1 MSHHGAV
8 AAGHPLTAEAAELIL
23 RAGGNAFDAI
33 LAAHFAACVAEPVLA
48 SPGGGGFMLAQPA
61 NGSAQVFDFF
71 VQTPRHKRPADELD
85 FYPIL
90 ADFGTAQQEFHI
102 GLGACA
108 TPGSVRGMFTI
119 HDSLGSLPMREIVA
133 PAVQYARA
141 GVALN
146 ALQAYIFSIVAP
158 IYSASP
164 EAHDIY
170 GNNKPAGTLAGED
183 DVLLQPELADFLECL
198 AIEGDG
204 LFYRGEVA
212 QAIALQC
219 ETGGGHLGLSDLES
233 YEVIRRQPLAVNYRG
248 VRFLTNSPPSS
259 GGLLIA
265 FALKLLETV
274 DFSTLEFGSEEHL
287 RLLTEIMAQTNK
299 ARLDAHVESGAS
311 PTGMMHMLD
320 PAFVDLY
327 RREIQGRAVAQR
339 GTTHISVMDG
349 QGNVAAMTASN
360 GEGCGQMVLGTG
372 MMLNNML
379 GEEDLN
385 PEGFHCWQP
394 NQRMTSMM
402 APSLLQWPDGRQ
414 ITLGSGGSNRIRT
427 AILQTIS
434 NLIDFELDLEQAVTH
449 PRIHFEKNRLSIEG
463 GFDQDELGQLLKKFP
478 DHHLWESC
486 NLFFGGVHAVEHG
499 GKVFC
504 GVGDQRRGG
513 VLPNCTMLSPANQM
527 SINTG
532 RPIKAV
538 SRINGI

>member
-1 MSHHGAV
+1 MAHHGAV

-33 LAAHFAACVAEPVLA
+33 LAAHFTACVAEPVLA

-71 VQTPRHKRPADELD
+71 VQTPRNKRPADELD
-85 FYPIL
+85 FYPIV

-108 TPGSVRGMFTI
+108 TPGSVRGMFAI
-119 HDSLGSLPMREIVA
+119 HHSLGSLPMREIVA
-133 PAVQYARA
+133 PAVQYARE
-141 GVALN
+141 GVKLN

-164 EAHDIY
+164 EAHEIY
-170 GNNKPAGTLAGED
+170 GNKKPANTLAGEG
-183 DVLLQPELADFLECL
+183 DVLLQPELADLLECL
-198 AIEGDG
+198 AIEGDA

-212 QAIALQC
+212 QSIAQQSQ
-219 ETGGGHLGLSDLES
+219 TGGGHLDLSDLENYS
-233 YEVIRRQPLAVNYRG
+233 VIHRQPLSANYRG
-248 VRFLTNSPPSS
+248 MQFLTNPPPSS

-265 FALKLLETV
+265 FALKLLEAT
-274 DFSTLEFGSEEHL
+274 DFSTLEFGSKTHL
-287 RLLTEIMAQTNK
+287 QLLTKIMAQTNK

-311 PTGMMHMLD
+311 PAEMAGILD
-320 PAFVDLY
+320 PVFVDLY
-327 RREIQGRAVAQR
+327 RREIHGRAAAQR
-339 GTTHISVMDG
+339 GTTHISVMDD
-349 QGNVAAMTASN
+349 QGNVAAMTVSN
-360 GEGCGQMVLGTG
+360 GEGCGRMVPGTG

-379 GEEDLN
+379 GEEDIN
-385 PEGFHCWQP
+385 PGGFHRWQP

-414 ITLGSGGSNRIRT
+414 VAMGSGGSNRIRT
-427 AILQTIS
+427 AILQTLS
-434 NLIDFELDLEQAVTH
+434 NLVDFELDLEQAVTH

-463 GFDQDELGQLLKKFP
+463 GFDQDELKQLLENFP

-486 NLFFGGVHAVEHG
+486 NLFFGGVHAVEHN
-499 GKVFC
+499 GKVFR

-513 VLPNCTMLSPANQM
+513 V
-527 SINTG
+527 
-532 RPIKAV
+532 
-538 SRINGI
+538 SRIV

>member
-61 NGSAQVFDFF
+61 NGSAQIFDFF
-71 VQTPRHKRPADELD
+71 VQTPRNKRPADELD

-108 TPGSVRGMFTI
+108 TPGSVRGVFAI
-119 HDSLGSLPMREIVA
+119 HRALGSLPMREIVA
-133 PAVQYARA
+133 PAIQYARE
-141 GVALN
+141 GVSLN

-158 IYSASP
+158 IYSVSP

-170 GNNKPAGTLAGED
+170 GSNKPANTLAGEG
-183 DVLLQPELADFLECL
+183 DVLKQPQLADLLECL

-212 QAIALQC
+212 QAIVQQS
-219 ETGGGHLGLSDLES
+219 ETGGGHLTMDDLEN
-233 YEVIRRQPLAVNYRG
+233 YKVIRRQPLSVNYRG
-248 VRFLTNSPPSS
+248 VQFLTNPPPSS

-287 RLLTEIMAQTNK
+287 QMLTKIMAQTNK

-311 PTGMMHMLD
+311 SAEMTQILD

-327 RREIQGRAVAQR
+327 CREIHGRAVAQR
-339 GTTHISVMDG
+339 GTTHISVMDNL
-349 QGNVAAMTASN
+349 GNAAAMTVSN
-360 GEGCGQMVLGTG
+360 GEGCGFMVPGTG

-385 PEGFHCWQP
+385 PGGFHCWQP

-402 APSLLQWPDGRQ
+402 APSLLQWPGGRQ
-414 ITLGSGGSNRIRT
+414 VTLGSGGSNRIRT
-427 AILQTIS
+427 AILQTLS

-463 GFDQDELGQLLKKFP
+463 GFDQDELDQLLKKFP
-478 DHHLWESC
+478 DHHLWASC
-486 NLFFGGVHAVEHG
+486 NLFFGGVHAVEHD
-499 GKVFC
+499 GKVFR

-513 VLPNCTMLSPANQM
+513 VSL
-527 SINTG
+527 I
-532 RPIKAV
+532 V
-538 SRINGI
+538 

>member
-48 SPGGGGFMLAQPA
+48 SLGGGGFLLAQPA
-61 NGSAQVFDFF
+61 NGPAQIFDFF
-71 VQTPRHKRPADELD
+71 VQTPCDKRPTDELD

-108 TPGSVRGMFTI
+108 TPGSVRGIFTI
-119 HDSLGSLPMREIVA
+119 HRALGSLPMREIAA
-133 PAVQYARA
+133 PAIQYARE
-141 GVALN
+141 GVNLN

-164 EAHDIY
+164 EAHGIY
-170 GNNKPAGTLAGED
+170 GNNKPANTLAGEG

-198 AIEGDG
+198 AIEGDA
-204 LFYRGEVA
+204 LFYRGEIA
-212 QAIALQC
+212 QAITQQSK
-219 ETGGGHLGLSDLES
+219 TGGGHLELSDLEN
-233 YEVIRRQPLAVNYRG
+233 YEVIRCQPLTVNYRG
-248 VRFLTNSPPSS
+248 MQFLTNPPPSS

-274 DFSTLEFGSEEHL
+274 DFSTLEFGSAEHL
-287 RLLTEIMAQTNK
+287 QILTTIMAQTNK
-299 ARLDAHVESGAS
+299 ARLDAHVESGA
-311 PTGMMHMLD
+311 TATEMRHMLD

-327 RREIQGRAVAQR
+327 RREIHGRAAAQR
-339 GTTHISVMDG
+339 GTTHISVMDD
-349 QGNVAAMTASN
+349 QGNVAAMTVSN
-360 GEGCGQMVLGTG
+360 GEGCGRIVPATG

-379 GEEDLN
+379 GEEDIN
-385 PEGFHCWQP
+385 PGGFHRWQP

-414 ITLGSGGSNRIRT
+414 ITMGSGGSNRIRT
-427 AILQTIS
+427 AILQTLS
-434 NLIDFELDLEQAVTH
+434 NLIDFELDLEQAITH
-449 PRIHFEKNRLSIEG
+449 PRIHYEKNRLSIEG
-463 GFDQDELGQLLKKFP
+463 GFDQDELDKLLKKFP

-486 NLFFGGVHAVEHG
+486 NLFFGGVHAVEHD
-499 GKVFC
+499 GKNFR

-513 VLPNCTMLSPANQM
+513 V
-527 SINTG
+527 
-532 RPIKAV
+532 
-538 SRINGI
+538 SRII